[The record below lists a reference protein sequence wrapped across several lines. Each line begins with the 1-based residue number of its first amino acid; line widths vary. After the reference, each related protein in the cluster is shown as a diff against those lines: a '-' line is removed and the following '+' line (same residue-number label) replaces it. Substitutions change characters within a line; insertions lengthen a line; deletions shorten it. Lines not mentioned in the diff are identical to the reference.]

1 MELLVVGLNHK
12 TAPIEIRECLAFP
25 GDKLEDA
32 LYKVHTLPSLK
43 ENMIVS
49 TCNRVEVYAATRET
63 EKAVRDLKEFLS
75 QYHHLSLKEF
85 ERCLYTLVGGEAV
98 THIFRVASSLDSMVL
113 GEPQILGQIK
123 NAYDLSQQ
131 VKTSGLILHRLLH
144 RAFHVAK
151 RVRTETKIV
160 IGAISVSSVAVE
172 LAKKIF
178 GTLQKKTVL
187 LIGAGEMCELAAR
200 HLASGGA
207 EKILVTNRT
216 YERAVSL
223 AQEFRGEAIPFED
236 MPQGL
241 KRVDIVIS
249 ATGSPQ
255 YLIRHD
261 QITKVIKDRRQKPI
275 FFIDIA
281 DPRDIE
287 PKVGDIEN
295 VYLYNIDDLQKVANE
310 NMKDREIE
318 ARKAEAIV
326 RDEVL
331 KFVNWYRSL
340 DVTPTIVALRKKFEE
355 IRRKELEK
363 TLSLHPDLSEKE
375 KKSLEALTSAIIN
388 KILHAPITLLKQT
401 DEEAMS
407 DLYLDALHALFGLSE
422 KSLEAFLEKFE
433 EEKKKEEP
441 HLEDVP

>member
-1 MELLVVGLNHK
+1 
-12 TAPIEIRECLAFP
+12 
-25 GDKLEDA
+25 
-32 LYKVHTLPSLK
+32 
-43 ENMIVS
+43 MIVS

-63 EKAVRDLKEFLS
+63 EKAILDLKEFLS
-75 QYHHLSLKEF
+75 QYHGIPLKEF
-85 ERCLYTLVGGEAV
+85 EKRLYAYVGEEAV
-98 THIFRVASSLDSMVL
+98 RHIFRVASSLDSMVL

-123 NAYDLSQQ
+123 DAYDLSQQ

-151 RVRTETKIV
+151 RVRTETKII
-160 IGAISVSSVAVE
+160 IGAISVSSVAVA
-172 LAKKIF
+172 LAEKIF
-178 GTLQKKTVL
+178 GILEKKTVL

-200 HLASGGA
+200 HLVSVGVD
-207 EKILVTNRT
+207 KILVTNRT
-216 YERAVSL
+216 AERAASL

-236 MPQGL
+236 MAQGL
-241 KRVDIVIS
+241 KRADIVIS
-249 ATGSPQ
+249 ATNSPQ
-255 YLIRHD
+255 YLIRHE

-318 ARKAEAIV
+318 AHKAEAIV
-326 RDEVL
+326 QNEVA

-355 IRRKELEK
+355 IRKKELEK
-363 TLSLHPDLSEKE
+363 TLSLHPNLSEKE
-375 KKSLEALTSAIIN
+375 KQSLEALTSAIIN
-388 KILHAPITLLKQT
+388 KILHAPITLLKQSN
-401 DEEAMS
+401 EEAMA
-407 DLYLDALHALFGLSE
+407 DLYLDALHALFGLPE
-422 KSLEAFLEKFE
+422 KSLETFLEKFE
-433 EEKKKEEP
+433 EEKEKEKS
-441 HLEDVP
+441 HLEDTF